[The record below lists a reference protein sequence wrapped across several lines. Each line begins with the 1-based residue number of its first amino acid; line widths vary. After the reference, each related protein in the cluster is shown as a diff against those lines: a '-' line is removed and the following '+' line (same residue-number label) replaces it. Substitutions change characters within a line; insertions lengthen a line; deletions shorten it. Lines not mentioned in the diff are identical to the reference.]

1 MEFQRRYGFQT
12 TLRFVVLKAGSRDFA
27 ATGDWTPATGD
38 TKISKDGGNVANTT
52 NNPTAVGGTGSI
64 LWELTLTATE
74 MQATEV
80 DVQIVD
86 SATKAIEDQ
95 ALIVSTRLSAQVAA
109 SRGVIVGE
117 VDDATESPTTT
128 TFEAL
133 RIAPNGTE
141 ETTADHYNGRTL
153 LFVSGALQ
161 GQQTDITDY
170 VLQNSKERYT
180 VTALTEAPADGDN
193 FVVL

>member
-27 ATGDWTPATGD
+27 ASGDWTPATGD

-52 NNPTAVGGTGSI
+52 NNPSAVGGTGSI

-86 SATKAIEDQ
+86 SAPKAIEDQ
-95 ALIVSTRLSAQVAA
+95 ALIVSTRLGAQVAA

-117 VDDATESPTTT
+117 VDDSTESPTTT

-133 RIAPNGTE
+133 RIAPNGTA

-161 GQQTDITDY
+161 SQQTDITDY